1 MYDVALVRTYRPM
14 SITGDLPKVIKNIFF
29 QIIKC
34 FERRKKMKKTMV
46 ILVVMLVALTGCK
59 KTASLKETVLTEEK
73 IPAPGYRPESDYSA
87 AFLSSIGTCRMVV
100 FPTVVR
106 RKPASNDG
114 PIMSSNKASQQA
126 IVKHLTKKNIAESN
140 ACMTEL
146 DLNWTG
152 GESQLEF
159 FESSMKLMAEQVK
172 QSYPETEY
180 YLALELLIIPS
191 PQNRLGVFGIHV
203 YILNQAGHNA
213 FSFLLN
219 SHHQL
224 FISAELY
231 TENSSKES
239 IEKLIADSTRVA
251 LQALD
256 QQIQLA
262 N

>member
-1 MYDVALVRTYRPM
+1 
-14 SITGDLPKVIKNIFF
+14 
-29 QIIKC
+29 
-34 FERRKKMKKTMV
+34 MKKTMV
-46 ILVVMLVALTGCK
+46 ILVMLVALAGCK
-59 KTASLKETVLTEEK
+59 KTSLKETVVTEAK
-73 IPAPGYRPESDYSA
+73 IPAPGYRPESDHSG
-87 AFLSSIGTCRMVV
+87 AFLSSIGSCQMVV

-106 RKPASNDG
+106 RKSTSNDT

-126 IVKHLTKKNIAESN
+126 ILKHLTKKNIAESN

-152 GESQLEF
+152 GESQWEF

-172 QSYPETEY
+172 QLNMETNY
-180 YLALELLIIPS
+180 HLAMEVIIIPG
-191 PQNRLGVFGIHV
+191 PNGRLGVFGIHV
-203 YILNQAGHNA
+203 YILDQAGNNT

-231 TENSSKES
+231 TEDSSKES
-239 IEKLIADSTRVA
+239 IEKLIVKSTQVA
-251 LQALD
+251 LKALE

-262 N
+262 K